1 LVYGRFA
8 FAALLALVFG
18 MAHDSSTAYAKKK
31 KAPSYGT
38 IKIRSNPADLPL
50 EVDGKPYV
58 TTADYTII
66 ERLEP
71 GQHTIVVTLPD
82 GQKWRREIDLPAGRI
97 KCISLDYRPT
107 LRPVISPCPFPVR
120 LSAPSQLSEGE
131 VITYSAQAPYA
142 GSSPLIYTWTVTP
155 AGARILSGSG
165 TPKIEVDS
173 TGLAGQRITA
183 TVVVDDG
190 SGNLSCRQTAQ
201 ASSFIPPQEKRVER
215 VAKEFD
221 VCSSCSYDDQKAR
234 LDNAAIELQ
243 NDPSSTTYLIAYG
256 GRARRAGQAQRLLDR
271 ARDYLVT
278 QRGIDPSRIV
288 LINGGISDEDRVE
301 IWIVPQGATPP
312 QARPSR

>member
-1 LVYGRFA
+1 MLRSKVKRNRGLVYGRVA

-97 KCISLDYRPT
+97 RCISLDYRPT

-120 LSAPSQLSEGE
+120 LSAPAQLSEGE
-131 VITYSAQAPYA
+131 V
-142 GSSPLIYTWTVTP
+142 
-155 AGARILSGSG
+155 
-165 TPKIEVDS
+165 
-173 TGLAGQRITA
+173 
-183 TVVVDDG
+183 
-190 SGNLSCRQTAQ
+190 
-201 ASSFIPPQEKRVER
+201 
-215 VAKEFD
+215 
-221 VCSSCSYDDQKAR
+221 
-234 LDNAAIELQ
+234 
-243 NDPSSTTYLIAYG
+243 
-256 GRARRAGQAQRLLDR
+256 
-271 ARDYLVT
+271 
-278 QRGIDPSRIV
+278 
-288 LINGGISDEDRVE
+288 
-301 IWIVPQGATPP
+301 
-312 QARPSR
+312 